1 MRRLL
6 GVVLAVVGVLALGGC
21 GMTPESRLDE
31 YQEKADALA
40 MSVVGLI
47 PEELQPVMDGDLRS
61 EGTAPLNGVTSERRP
76 QDVAWWESQANVSL
90 IAKENAA
97 ADAIVAVTDA
107 LEADGWTT
115 KRVDETDGGETIT
128 DGFRRDGWYIEIAW
142 TRTVPGKV
150 ERFDISVVSPN
161 TVRGDHDDIY
171 S

>member
-1 MRRLL
+1 
-6 GVVLAVVGVLALGGC
+6 
-21 GMTPESRLDE
+21 MTPESRLDE

-76 QDVAWWESQANVSL
+76 QDVAWWQTRADVHL
-90 IAKENAA
+90 VARENAA
-97 ADAIVAVTDA
+97 AEAIEAVSDA
-107 LEADGWTT
+107 LEADGWSIE
-115 KRVDETDGGETIT
+115 RVRETDGGETVT
-128 DGFRRDGWYIEIAW
+128 DGFRRGEWYMEIAW
-142 TRTVPGKV
+142 TRSVPGHV